1 MTSGKVLRSLQIA
14 FAIVAVAVIQARADI
29 IDLGGETVAIT
40 TDNGL
45 NTYKNHEV
53 RNGVLNVSAKQGFA
67 DGTFTSARGS
77 SSTRRAAH
85 GELQAR
91 GRWRLS
97 TAPP

>member
-1 MTSGKVLRSLQIA
+1 MTSGKVLRSLQIT

-45 NTYKNHEV
+45 NTYNNHEV

-67 DGTFTSARGS
+67 DGTFGVDKNCTRGQIV
-77 SSTRRAAH
+77 TFLYRIK
-85 GELQAR
+85 
-91 GRWRLS
+91 
-97 TAPP
+97 